1 MFLYERNS
9 FISIMKASF
18 RQVQQ
23 FFKEEERMKK
33 FISLGM
39 AAVLAGSL
47 LAGCSSKPADTAT
60 AAPETTTAGATEAAK
75 ETTAAAGAVT
85 EITWW
90 AFPTFAQDNG
100 APAGTYEAEVIKAF
114 EAKNPDVKVKLEALD
129 FTSGPEK
136 ITAAI
141 EAGTICDVLFDAPG
155 RIISYAQNGKL
166 AKLDDMFT
174 SDYVKDV
181 NNEALLNACK
191 SEDSYYMYPL
201 STAAFFMA
209 VSKNA
214 LEQADAMDTINM
226 EGDRAWTTEQFE
238 QMLVKLNAA
247 GLNGATVYCS
257 GQGGDQGIRAFVTN
271 LYDSAMTDAAVTKYT
286 LNDEGGIKAV
296 SKIKEWVDA
305 GYMLN
310 GSAYNGGE
318 DVDQFVAGNTAFT
331 TLWSPG
337 LASQRAA
344 TLKENN
350 IEAIALPFPS
360 EDGKP
365 ALEYL
370 VNGFCVFDSGDAA
383 RIEASKKFIDFLCN
397 DAEWGP
403 KNIVKTSVFPVRES
417 MGDLYPGNADM
428 AFYASLTKY
437 YSPYYNTIPGFAEMR
452 TYWFPML
459 QAVINGD
466 TAPDAAVNDFVTKA
480 NTSIENAK

>member
-1 MFLYERNS
+1 
-9 FISIMKASF
+9 
-18 RQVQQ
+18 
-23 FFKEEERMKK
+23 MKK
-33 FISLGM
+33 MLSLGL
-39 AAVLAGSL
+39 AAAMTASMLTGCGGGDKQTAGTQ
-47 LAGCSSKPADTAT
+47 ADTKAEE
-60 AAPETTTAGATEAAK
+60 AKNTEAASK
-75 ETTAAAGAVT
+75 GSEGTSAEGVT

-90 AFPTFAQDNG
+90 AFPTFAQDGNN
-100 APAGTYEAEVIKAF
+100 PAGTYEQEIIDAF
-114 EAKNPDVKVKLEALD
+114 EAKNPDIKVKLETID

-141 EAGTICDVLFDAPG
+141 EAGTVCDVLFDAPG

-166 AKLDDMFT
+166 VALDDMFT
-174 SDYVKDV
+174 DEFTKDV
-181 NNEALLNACK
+181 DNEALLNACK
-191 SEDSYYMYPL
+191 SGDSYYMYPI
-201 STAAFFMA
+201 SSAAFCMA

-214 LEQADAMDTINM
+214 LEEAGAMDCINL
-226 EGDRAWTTEQFE
+226 EGDRTWTTEQFE
-238 QMLVKLNAA
+238 EMMKKLSEA
-247 GLNGATVYCS
+247 GFMGGTVYCS

-271 LYDSAMTDAAVTKYT
+271 LYDSSVTDPEITTYT
-286 LNDEGGIKAV
+286 LNDEGGVKAMT
-296 SKIKEWVDA
+296 KIKEWVDN

-337 LASQRAA
+337 LASQRAE
-344 TLKENN
+344 TLNENG

-370 VNGFCVFDSGDAA
+370 VNGFCVFDNGD
-383 RIEASKKFIDFLCN
+383 E
-397 DAEWGP
+397 
-403 KNIVKTSVFPVRES
+403 
-417 MGDLYPGNADM
+417 DM
-428 AFYASLTKY
+428 AFYASLSKY

-466 TAPDAAVNDFVTKA
+466 AEPKAALDDFVAKA
-480 NTSIENAK
+480 NQSIINAQ

>member
-1 MFLYERNS
+1 
-9 FISIMKASF
+9 
-18 RQVQQ
+18 
-23 FFKEEERMKK
+23 MKK

-39 AAVLAGSL
+39 AAVLTGSL
-47 LAGCSSKPADTAT
+47 LAGCSTTASQPTT
-60 AAPETTTAGATEAAK
+60 AAPESNAP
-75 ETTAAAGAVT
+75 TTAATEGAKTETPAAGGTT

-100 APAGTYEAEVIKAF
+100 APAGTYEAEIIAAF
-114 EAKNPDVKVKLEALD
+114 EAKNPDIKVKLETID

-141 EAGTICDVLFDAPG
+141 EAGTVCDVLFDAPG

-214 LEQADAMDTINM
+214 LEEAGAMDTINM
-226 EGDRAWTTEQFE
+226 EGDRTWTTDQFE
-238 QMLVKLNAA
+238 QMLIKLNAA
-247 GLNGATVYCS
+247 GKNGATVYCS

-271 LYDSAMTDAAVTKYT
+271 LYDSSVTDEAITKYA
-286 LNDEGGIKAV
+286 LNDEGGIKAMT
-296 SKIKEWVDA
+296 KIKEWVDK

-350 IEAIALPFPS
+350 IEVIALPFPS
-360 EDGKP
+360 EDGVP

-370 VNGFCVFDSGDAA
+370 VNGFCVFDNGDAA
-383 RIEASKKFIDFLCN
+383 RIEASKKFIDFICN
-397 DAEWGP
+397 DSEWGP
-403 KNIVKTSVFPVRES
+403 KNVVKTSVFPVRQS
-417 MGDLYPGNADM
+417 MGDLYPGDADM
-428 AFYASLTKY
+428 SFYASLTKY

-459 QAVINGD
+459 QAVLNGD
-466 TAPDAAVNDFVTKA
+466 STPEDAVNDFVTKA
-480 NTSIENAK
+480 DASIENAK